1 MDPRKTV
8 FQQTAVV
15 AIGEGICIA
24 VMFGVFALLGRL
36 DGKVLLGGLLGG
48 LLAIANFFA
57 MAVGVSL
64 AADKAEQQNV
74 KGGKALLQSSFLL
87 RYGLLFLLLF
97 VGAKSGVC
105 NLVALLLPL
114 VFVRPVLTFG
124 EFFRKKG
131 EDNP

>member
-1 MDPRKTV
+1 MDSRKTV

-36 DGKVLLGGLLGG
+36 DSKVLLGGFLGG

-97 VGAKSGVC
+97 AGAKSGVC

-114 VFVRPVLTFG
+114 VFIRPVLTFG

>member
-1 MDPRKTV
+1 MDSRKTV

-36 DGKVLLGGLLGG
+36 DSKVLLGGLLGG

-87 RYGLLFLLLF
+87 RYGLLFVLLF
-97 VGAKSGVC
+97 VGAKSGIC

-131 EDNP
+131 EDNA